1 MLFWI
6 FKHMLS
12 ITTQHMVGSKNSL
25 FQRYLGLSFVDNL
38 FGIVYSSY

>member
-12 ITTQHMVGSKNSL
+12 IATQHTVGSKNSQ
-25 FQRYLGLSFVDNL
+25 FQHYLGLSFVDNL
-38 FGIVYSSY
+38 FGIVYSS